1 MDPAPVAVDR
11 GAFAL
16 LEDSVVLAMRA
27 EAEFEVD
34 FEIAASFARSSVLA
48 TTLFVEACANTCLDM
63 LALDTAFAS
72 DVDRLPT
79 LSKFDLFLRLY
90 RPQQKIDRSRHEV
103 QGAIELKRIRDSF
116 VHPKGQRVIWESWS
130 PEESTSRSPRTKAT
144 DLPKILSF
152 CGHEDVPRAMI
163 AAHSFLA
170 YFFNELSRFRPSH
183 VSSLLFSE
191 QQVPSLYERLVPYWK
206 SDRHRWLKANMV
218 SLNYMRI
225 GKL

>member
-1 MDPAPVAVDR
+1 MNSAPVAVDR

-27 EAEFEVD
+27 EAETD
-34 FEIAASFARSSVLA
+34 FDVAASLGRSSVLA

-63 LALDTAFAS
+63 LALETAFAG

-90 RPQQKIDRSRHEV
+90 RPQRKIDRSRHEV
-103 QGAIELKRIRDSF
+103 QGVIELKRIRDSF
-116 VHPKGQRVIWESWS
+116 VHPKGQRVIWDSWS
-130 PEESTSRSPRTKAT
+130 PEQSTSRSPRTKAT

-152 CGHEDVPRAMI
+152 CGQEDPPRAMI
-163 AAHSFLA
+163 AAHSFLG
-170 YFFNELSRFRPSH
+170 YFFVELSRFRPSH

-191 QQVPSLYERLVPYWK
+191 QQVPSLHEKLVPYWK
-206 SDRHRWLKANMV
+206 SDRHHWLKMKMINFSYV
-218 SLNYMRI
+218 RI